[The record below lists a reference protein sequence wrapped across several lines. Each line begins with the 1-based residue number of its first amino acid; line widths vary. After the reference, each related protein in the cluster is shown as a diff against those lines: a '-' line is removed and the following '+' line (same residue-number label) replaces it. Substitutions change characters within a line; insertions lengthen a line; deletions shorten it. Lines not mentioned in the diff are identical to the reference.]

1 MEVLEGQVCVFDIIE
16 DVKKETLQE
25 KMKKQLYKAI
35 KKGIVPGA
43 KIIFDNDRTE
53 VWEIWYIHMLSGGV
67 LGIYINSRNCSM
79 SWEALSSRIKVIE

>member
-1 MEVLEGQVCVFDIIE
+1 
-16 DVKKETLQE
+16 
-25 KMKKQLYKAI
+25 MKKQLYKAI

-67 LGIYINSRNCSM
+67 LGIYKFS
-79 SWEALSSRIKVIE
+79 